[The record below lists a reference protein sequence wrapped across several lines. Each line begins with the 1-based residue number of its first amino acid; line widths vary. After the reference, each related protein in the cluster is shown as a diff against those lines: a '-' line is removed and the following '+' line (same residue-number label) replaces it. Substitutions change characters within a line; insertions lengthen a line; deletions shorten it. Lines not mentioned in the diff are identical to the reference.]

1 LVDAYFL
8 NTGNLERAAAQLES
22 ARRLAMMLGD
32 EAALVEVEGCA
43 SDIADRQ
50 GHRAEERRASLAALD
65 HAKRAESN
73 KWIAHALVNLGDSYL
88 KTPRPSPNP
97 SSIPN
102 KHCPLC

>member
-1 LVDAYFL
+1 MLWLTHIFL

-50 GHRAEERRASLAALD
+50 GHRAENAAPVWRRS
-65 HAKRAESN
+65 
-73 KWIAHALVNLGDSYL
+73 I
-88 KTPRPSPNP
+88 TPSAPKATSGLPT
-97 SSIPN
+97 
-102 KHCPLC
+102 HW